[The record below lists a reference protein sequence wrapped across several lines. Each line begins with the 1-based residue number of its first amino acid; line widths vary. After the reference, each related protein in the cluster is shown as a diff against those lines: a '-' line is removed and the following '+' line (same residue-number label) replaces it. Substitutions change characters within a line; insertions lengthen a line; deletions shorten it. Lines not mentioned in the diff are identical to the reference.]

1 MITTTL
7 SIRVDPDLR
16 ARLEDYAAASVGGV
30 ADHVRAAIVAYLEM
44 MNGNGESARFE
55 LLDRMAALESKVRE
69 LERKVRNLDAWSME
83 H

>member
-1 MITTTL
+1 MTTTTL

-16 ARLEDYAAASVGGV
+16 ARLEDYAPASVGGV
-30 ADHVRAAIVAYLEM
+30 ADHVRAALVAYLEM
-44 MNGNGESARFE
+44 MNGGESAQFE

>member
-1 MITTTL
+1 MTTTTL

-44 MNGNGESARFE
+44 MNGGESAQFE

>member
-1 MITTTL
+1 MTTTTL

-30 ADHVRAAIVAYLEM
+30 ADHVRAALVAYLEM
-44 MNGNGESARFE
+44 MNGGESAQFE

>member
-1 MITTTL
+1 MTTTTL

-16 ARLEDYAAASVGGV
+16 ARLEDHAAASVGGV
-30 ADHVRAAIVAYLEM
+30 ADHVRAALVAYLEM
-44 MNGNGESARFE
+44 MNGGESAQFE